1 MYRHWPAAE
10 DRLFR
15 KFGNKEIAKRTGR
28 PITSVQSRKQILRRA
43 GVALPYLVKVRRAEW
58 TPEKDKIVAENRT
71 SVAMRLLDHARD
83 TIKRRRKARVL
94 QHATQCELISS
105 HGVRIHF

>member
-1 MYRHWPAAE
+1 MYRHWTAAE

-15 KFGNKEIAKRTGR
+15 KYGNKEIARRTGR
-28 PITSVQSRKQILRRA
+28 PITSVQSRKQKLLRL
-43 GVALPYLVKVRRAEW
+43 GVVLPYLVKVRRVEW

-83 TIKRRRKARVL
+83 TIKRWRKEFGLGAWVNPKKP
-94 QHATQCELISS
+94 
-105 HGVRIHF
+105 